1 MLTLASRNVQILTQ
15 KALLGVPEWVSNVE
29 IYTHER
35 GEDAVWGSSR
45 YSLYLLY

>member
-1 MLTLASRNVQILTQ
+1 MLTLASRKVQILTQ

-35 GEDAVWGSSR
+35 GDDAVWGSSR
-45 YSLYLLY
+45 FSLCLLY